1 MAQRHH
7 AQFVIQNKSQ
17 SMKQREVMFGEGFC
31 NLSHKIQLL
40 YLCSE
45 VKNTL
50 FNMVTTG
57 QEMATGKNIVLRS
70 REFHFELRKI
80 YVSGISQRKVK
91 SCVNMNSFILVWP
104 L

>member
-7 AQFVIQNKSQ
+7 AQFVIQNESQ
-17 SMKQREVMFGEGFC
+17 SMKQREVMYGEGFC
-31 NLSHKIQLL
+31 NLSHKIQML
-40 YLCSE
+40 YLYSE

-70 REFHFELRKI
+70 RKFHFELRKI
-80 YVSGISQRKVK
+80 YVS
-91 SCVNMNSFILVWP
+91 
-104 L
+104 

>member
-31 NLSHKIQLL
+31 NLGHKIQLL
-40 YLCSE
+40 YLYSE

-57 QEMATGKNIVLRS
+57 QEMATGKNNYC
-70 REFHFELRKI
+70 FEVK
-80 YVSGISQRKVK
+80 GIS
-91 SCVNMNSFILVWP
+91 L
-104 L
+104 

>member
-1 MAQRHH
+1 
-7 AQFVIQNKSQ
+7 
-17 SMKQREVMFGEGFC
+17 MFGEGFC
-31 NLSHKIQLL
+31 NLSHKMQLL
-40 YLCSE
+40 YLYSE

-50 FNMVTTG
+50 FNIMVTTG
-57 QEMATGKNIVLRS
+57 QEMAKGKNIVLRS

-104 L
+104 LWD

>member
-1 MAQRHH
+1 
-7 AQFVIQNKSQ
+7 
-17 SMKQREVMFGEGFC
+17 MKQREVMFGEGFC

-40 YLCSE
+40 YFYNE

-50 FNMVTTG
+50 FNMITTG
-57 QEMATGKNIVLRS
+57 QEMATEKNIVLRS

-80 YVSGISQRKVK
+80 YVFGISQRKVK

>member
-7 AQFVIQNKSQ
+7 AQFVIQNESQ

-31 NLSHKIQLL
+31 NRSLKIQLL
-40 YLCSE
+40 YLYMYSE

-70 REFHFELRKI
+70 RKFHFELRKI
-80 YVSGISQRKVK
+80 YVS
-91 SCVNMNSFILVWP
+91 
-104 L
+104 

>member
-1 MAQRHH
+1 
-7 AQFVIQNKSQ
+7 
-17 SMKQREVMFGEGFC
+17 MFGEGFC
-31 NLSHKIQLL
+31 NLSRKIVQLL
-40 YLCSE
+40 YLYSE

-57 QEMATGKNIVLRS
+57 QEMAKGKNIVLRS